1 MGTCLL
7 TRECCTHECES
18 DARGKKKKKS
28 KNTNVHNVSKLNDG
42 SLECVSPR
50 SPLLLI
56 SNAACFVD
64 LSSASG
70 LWCGECLCCE
80 PSAWSSRAPCSPC
93 WSRRPS
99 WKVGERLAGDEHL
112 HILNDP
118 TAPSLSLRDYVTCM
132 SPGLLC
138 SPIHSFAKS
147 CYATTAQSCPVLFYS
162 LLHIMQE
169 ELNTQGPAS
178 EPLSGRIQ
186 NKKDV

>member
-1 MGTCLL
+1 M
-7 TRECCTHECES
+7 RAE
-18 DARGKKKKKS
+18 RKKRRKRS
-28 KNTNVHNVSKLNDG
+28 KNTNVHNVSKLNDD

-50 SPLLLI
+50 SALLLI

-99 WKVGERLAGDEHL
+99 WKVGERLERHRRWQLAMNTCTSEM
-112 HILNDP
+112 
-118 TAPSLSLRDYVTCM
+118 TRKAPSLSLRDYVTCM
-132 SPGLLC
+132 CPGLLC

-147 CYATTAQSCPVLFYS
+147 CHVTTAQSCPVLFYS

-169 ELNTQGPAS
+169 ELNTEGPAD